1 MSSLKPLALAVSGL
15 FALSSA
21 SAAEL
26 VQKVKPP
33 VSQAYIDLA
42 TFVGGVPTPAAAA
55 AAGMGGMGGVTG
67 MLGSLFGG
75 GSGGNAPKSAERG
88 NSFGQTQA
96 QGQGRWMDVTLLTRD
111 NPKLKAATQAVPAG
125 SKLAPTLNLQAPELE
140 KPGEGTT
147 DTVAG
152 MAGPN
157 MPKGKMYLY
166 WGCGA
171 DVRKGQ
177 PLVLDLAKMDPSQYS
192 KFFQNRGAGLSPP
205 SPAPGRP
212 VWPNKVDDRLLPE
225 GASVAGEHGF
235 SGEGVPDG
243 FKFTIDA
250 AHDLMPAVDANRSD
264 GAGGVLFKWK
274 AMPQASGWFVQAMG
288 TRDQGGSGEGD
299 MEVVYWTS
307 SELPEMGMG
316 LINYQPDSA
325 IAKWQKE
332 KVILPGSATECVAPK
347 EAVGSM
353 AMSHVIAYGDELDMA
368 YPPRPKDP
376 KVAWEPQWDV
386 KVRRKSVATLMPGMP
401 AMNTAMAGGGMPAAG
416 TPGQQDKAPEGKNE
430 VVEAVKKTGFDLFKN
445 VLQRKAEEVL
455 SR

>member
-21 SAAEL
+21 SAAEV

-42 TFVGGVPTPAAAA
+42 TFTGGAPTAATAM
-55 AAGMGGMGGVTG
+55 AGAGGMTG

-75 GSGGNAPKSAERG
+75 GGGSAKTSERG

-96 QGQGRWMDVTLLTRD
+96 QAQGRWMDVTFMSRE
-111 NPKLKAATQAVPAG
+111 NPKLKSATQAVPAS

-140 KPGEGTT
+140 KPGSANLDSTP
-147 DTVAG
+147 G
-152 MAGPN
+152 MADPH

-171 DVRKGQ
+171 EVRKGQ

-192 KFFQNRGAGLSPP
+192 KFFQNRGATLNPP
-205 SPAPGRP
+205 TPAPGRP
-212 VWPNKVDDRLLPE
+212 AWPNKVDDRLLPE
-225 GASVAGEHGF
+225 GASMAGEHGF

-243 FKFTIDA
+243 FKFNIDA
-250 AHDLMPAVDANRSD
+250 AHDLMPAVDAARND
-264 GAGGVLFKWK
+264 GAGGVQFKWK

-288 TRDQGGSGEGD
+288 MRDQSGGGEGE

-332 KVILPGSATECVAPK
+332 KVILPASTTECVAPK
-347 EAVGSM
+347 EAVSAM
-353 AMSHVIAYGDELDMA
+353 AISHVIAYGDELNMA

-386 KVRRKSVATLMPGMP
+386 KVRRKSVATLMSGMQ
-401 AMNTAMAGGGMPAAG
+401 AMNAAMAGHDGGAAASGMPAAAM
-416 TPGQQDKAPEGKNE
+416 PAPAAKEGSNE
-430 VVEAVKKTGFDLFKN
+430 AVETVKKTAFDVFKN